1 MAASMPGRRHYDHIV
16 VGAGICG
23 SWATLQLA
31 RRGAHVLLLEQFP
44 LPHSRGSS
52 HGQSRGIRRAYTD
65 PYFTGL
71 MEEAYKEWHHLEE
84 QTGVKLVKETGLL
97 CFSDMLESPWL
108 GAIIDSLVAQEAE
121 HEVVSGDKFRQRF
134 PYISFEEDAVGCV
147 DPGAG
152 VLMADKALK
161 EVQGLAVKE
170 GAVIRDGF
178 TVTNVESW
186 HSGKGGV
193 RVEGE
198 GVGQSGVTE
207 SYTAQSVVL
216 CPGPWGE
223 RILKTVGLSI
233 PLNPMKIPVYY
244 WRTKGDFLP
253 HTFIYEGTKG
263 DHIWGLPALEYP
275 GLAKI
280 CLHEG
285 PLVNPDARD
294 AKSTEEIKNLLQ
306 EFITNHFPSVEPE
319 VAVEESCIYTC
330 TPDWNPVIDTV
341 PGSEN
346 VVFAVGF
353 SGTGFKL
360 GPVTGRMLA
369 DLAQGKE
376 NKQTEPKL
384 ALARLLTKGKL

>member
-1 MAASMPGRRHYDHIV
+1 MAAPMPGRRHFDHIV
-16 VGAGICG
+16 VGAGING

-65 PYFTGL
+65 PLFTGL
-71 MEEAYKEWHHLEE
+71 MEEAYKEWELLEK
-84 QTGVKLVKETGLL
+84 QTGVELVRETGLL
-97 CFSDMLESPWL
+97 CFSDFLESPWL
-108 GAIIDSLVAQEAE
+108 ASIVDSLAAQEAE
-121 HEVVSGDKFRQRF
+121 HEVVSGEKFRERF
-134 PYISFEEDAVGCV
+134 PYIRFEGDAVGCV

-178 TVTNVESW
+178 TVVNVESW
-186 HSGKGGV
+186 QSGKGGV
-193 RVEGE
+193 RV
-198 GVGQSGVTE
+198 VGQPGGHSGLTE

-216 CPGPWGE
+216 CPGPWSE
-223 RILKTVGLSI
+223 DLLKTVGISI

-253 HTFIYEGTKG
+253 HTFIYEGTSG

-285 PLVNPDARD
+285 PSINPDTRD
-294 AKSTEEIKNLLQ
+294 ANPTEEIKNLLQ
-306 EFITNHFPSVEPE
+306 EFITNHFPTVEPE

-330 TPDWNPVIDTV
+330 TTDWNPVIDVV
-341 PGSEN
+341 PDSPN

-376 NKQTEPKL
+376 TRQREPKL
-384 ALARLLTKGKL
+384 ALARLHPIGKL